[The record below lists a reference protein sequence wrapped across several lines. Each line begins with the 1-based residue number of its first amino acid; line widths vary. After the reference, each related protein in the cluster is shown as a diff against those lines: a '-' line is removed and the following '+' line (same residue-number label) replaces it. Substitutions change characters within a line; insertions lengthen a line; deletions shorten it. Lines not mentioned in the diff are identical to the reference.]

1 MTKIELAQR
10 MERDAK
16 AFYRR
21 HTAGLKILDDDLNLL
36 STFGVFLWMEYVE
49 TELAAAQAEVE
60 RLTGVLRGIRDSDET
75 NAVRLQNMAGVA
87 IGKADEDQNE

>member
-1 MTKIELAQR
+1 MSDRPLFCDHKHKIIKATENNISTSCSDCMTRFQWVSKSKLV
-10 MERDAK
+10 K
-16 AFYRR
+16 AR
-21 HTAGLKILDDDLNLL
+21 
-36 STFGVFLWMEYVE
+36 
-49 TELAAAQAEVE
+49 AEVG